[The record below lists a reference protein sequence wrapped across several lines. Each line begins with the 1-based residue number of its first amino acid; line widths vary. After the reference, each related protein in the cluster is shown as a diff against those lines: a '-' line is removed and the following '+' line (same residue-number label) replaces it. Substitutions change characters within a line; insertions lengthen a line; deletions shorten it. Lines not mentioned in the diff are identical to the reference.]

1 MVIARWMDRHIEE
14 VLLIVLSTVML
25 GIIGVQI
32 FMRFILGS
40 SLGWSEELARYC
52 FIWLVF
58 IGVSYGVKK
67 QRHIKVDVVL
77 LLLKEKGKVVLNMVS
92 NIIFLL
98 FAVSIAV
105 YGLGISFQIFGWGQL
120 SPSLGAPMGAVYLA
134 APVGMLLTAIRITQ
148 QLIKQIKYLKGHS
161 VDEREII
168 SDRMTDNYD
177 MDDEQVVP
185 NQQAV
190 SGQYKKKGEGV

>member
-1 MVIARWMDRHIEE
+1 MKIVKWLDRHIEE

-58 IGVSYGVKK
+58 VGVSYGVKK

-98 FAVSIAV
+98 FAISIAI
-105 YGLGISFQIFGWGQL
+105 YGLGISLQIFGWGQL

-148 QLIKQIKYLKGHS
+148 QLIKQIKYLKGHN

-168 SDRMTDNYD
+168 SDRMTDNYGIEEEEAMPD
-177 MDDEQVVP
+177 QRS
-185 NQQAV
+185 V

>member
-1 MVIARWMDRHIEE
+1 MKIVKWLDRHIEE

-67 QRHIKVDVVL
+67 
-77 LLLKEKGKVVLNMVS
+77 
-92 NIIFLL
+92 
-98 FAVSIAV
+98 
-105 YGLGISFQIFGWGQL
+105 
-120 SPSLGAPMGAVYLA
+120 
-134 APVGMLLTAIRITQ
+134 
-148 QLIKQIKYLKGHS
+148 
-161 VDEREII
+161 
-168 SDRMTDNYD
+168 
-177 MDDEQVVP
+177 
-185 NQQAV
+185 
-190 SGQYKKKGEGV
+190 